1 MSFKLIN
8 TGQMYT
14 LNWKHD
20 LESDLG
26 ELRVRDLQAVSRIA
40 IIVDISAISFKN
52 LYSYQLCYI
61 TLVS

>member
-1 MSFKLIN
+1 
-8 TGQMYT
+8 MYP
-14 LNWKHD
+14 LNWKYD

-26 ELRVRDLQAVSRIA
+26 EFRVRDLQAVSRIA